1 MNENRCVSCGEIIP
15 EGTQVCP
22 VCMAKALRKQ
32 ERQEKVEDV
41 LNDWVFPL
49 LMFAI
54 IIFAVVYV
62 IRYC

>member
-22 VCMAKALRKQ
+22 ICMAKAMRKQ
-32 ERQEKVEDV
+32 ERQEKMEDV

-49 LMFAI
+49 LMFGLI
-54 IIFAVVYV
+54 IAGIVCVFYY
-62 IRYC
+62 I